1 MLVNSVSANP
11 VRVRNDAPSS
21 YGWRNK
27 LARAVWGL
35 VWLGL
40 FRPSPR
46 PCHGWRNALLRLF
59 GAQLARSARVANSA
73 VIWAPLNLV
82 MDDSAELGPQVDCY
96 CVAVIHVGAHATV
109 SQYSYLCA
117 GGRDTSDPGF
127 GPTKSPITIGDQAWI
142 GADAFVGPGVTVG
155 QGAVVGARSS
165 AFADVPP
172 WTICAG
178 NPAQVLQARI
188 LTAPTKHE

>member
-1 MLVNSVSANP
+1 M
-11 VRVRNDAPSS
+11 RVRNDAGSS

-35 VWLGL
+35 VWITL

-46 PCHGWRNALLRLF
+46 PLHGWRNALLRLF
-59 GAQLARSARVANSA
+59 GARLARTARVASSA
-73 VIWAPLNLV
+73 VIWAPWNLV

-96 CVAVIHVGAHATV
+96 SVAVIHLGAHATV

-117 GGRDTSDPGF
+117 GGRDAFDPGF
-127 GPTKSPITIGDQAWI
+127 GPTKAPITICDQAWI

-155 QGAVVGARSS
+155 QGAVLGARAS
-165 AFADVPP
+165 AFTDVPP
-172 WTICAG
+172 WTIAAG
-178 NPAQVLQARI
+178 NPAQVLQARV
-188 LTAPTKHE
+188 LTDVPNHE